1 MTIHHHLSEPL
12 LIAYAAGNLPQAF
25 GLAVA
30 SHVSLCDECRA
41 SLASYEALGGA
52 VIEDGDSVS
61 LSPGCLDAVLAR
73 LGGQEIA
80 PKPAPVAG
88 ILPAPLADVVG
99 DLSRVQWR
107 HLGRGVRQAILP
119 CDRGA
124 MARLLHIPAGQ
135 SVPDHGH
142 RGMELTLV
150 LQGAFRDDQ
159 DRFARGDVEIAT
171 AADQHTPVAEDGED
185 CICLAVTDAPLR
197 FAGIVP
203 RLLQPLFRI

>member
-25 GLAVA
+25 ALAVA
-30 SHVSLCDECRA
+30 SHVSLCDDCRA

-52 VIEDGDSVS
+52 VIEDGDMVPMSQ
-61 LSPGCLDAVLAR
+61 GCLDAVLVR
-73 LGGQEIA
+73 LGAQEA
-80 PKPAPVAG
+80 AARPDPVTG
-88 ILPAPLADVVG
+88 ILPAPLAGVVG
-99 DLSRVQWR
+99 DLSNLKWQP
-107 HLGRGVRQAILP
+107 LGRGVRQAILP

-124 MARLLHIPAGQ
+124 VARLLHIPAGQ

-142 RGMELTLV
+142 RGLELTLV
-150 LQGAFRDDQ
+150 LQGAFRDDS
-159 DRFARGDVEIAT
+159 DRFARGDIEIAT
-171 AADQHTPVAEDGED
+171 PADQHTPVAEDGED

-197 FAGIVP
+197 FAGLMP